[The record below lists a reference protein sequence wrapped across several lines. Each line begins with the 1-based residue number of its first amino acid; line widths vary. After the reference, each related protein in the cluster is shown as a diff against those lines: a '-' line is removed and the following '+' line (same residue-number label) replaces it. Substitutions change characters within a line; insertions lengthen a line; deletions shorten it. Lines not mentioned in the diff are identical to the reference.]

1 MWRGRKKNRREIEPG
16 EKRWL
21 SIDTGSPCRV
31 VERLA
36 LSLKGLWVLC
46 RGESGY
52 NIGILQ

>member
-46 RGESGY
+46 RGESG
-52 NIGILQ
+52 